1 LFEKKN
7 WFSIIFFYFHKSD
20 NKQDRFHTHAFD
32 AWSFRIFG
40 NYIEEKLTDL
50 KVRKSK
56 DSNESRTVDFIMKF
70 PRNLDRWIFIP
81 KNTYHRITKSKGC
94 LTLLL
99 SGKWDETWN
108 EYFPEEKKT
117 ITYSHNRII
126 KQETKNI

>member
-1 LFEKKN
+1 MN
-7 WFSIIFFYFHKSD
+7 P
-20 NKQDRFHTHAFD
+20 
-32 AWSFRIFG
+32 
-40 NYIEEKLTDL
+40 
-50 KVRKSK
+50 
-56 DSNESRTVDFIMKF
+56 RTVDFIMKF

-81 KNTYHRITKSKGC
+81 KNTYHRITKSEGC